1 MSARV
6 KKFYPEEEDF
16 SKEKGVCLPM
26 AYRIF
31 GVVPPIGRTLS
42 AEEREAVARWL
53 YHNFRES
60 WEEFIRENP
69 PLRTSRRYPLSYIIL
84 SRLRRCRHGQV

>member
-1 MSARV
+1 
-6 KKFYPEEEDF
+6 
-16 SKEKGVCLPM
+16 M

-31 GVVPPIGRTLS
+31 GVMPPIGRTLS

-69 PLRTSRRYPLSYIIL
+69 
-84 SRLRRCRHGQV
+84 H